1 MLEADVTVIE
11 KVINATINEETRVV
25 TAVVTREETNLT
37 AKVAGPLG
45 GDMHSDVYDPTSK
58 KADVFDVDNHVSGD
72 ANKVFTA
79 AEQTK
84 LGNQSGINTGDY
96 HPPATKTADYT
107 TTINDH
113 TILIDGSSES
123 VTITARTAVGIAGKE
138 FKMKCTDDTYDCTL
152 KGTGGETIDESLTQA
167 IYLDEEMTLQSDG
180 ENWRLV

>member
-25 TAVVTREETNLT
+25 TAVVTQKETNFT

-58 KADVFDVDNHVSGD
+58 KADAFDVDNHESGD
-72 ANKVFTA
+72 VNKVFTA
-79 AEQTK
+79 AEQEK
-84 LGNQSGINTGDY
+84 LSNQSGINTGDY
-96 HPPATKTADYT
+96 HPPVTKTANYT

-123 VTITARTAVGIAGKE
+123 VTITARTAVGIAGRE
-138 FKMKCTDDTYDCTL
+138 FKMKCIDDTYDCFL
-152 KGTGGETIDESLTQA
+152 DGTDSQTIDGSLIQA

-180 ENWRLV
+180 ANWRLV